1 MEKDLE
7 EIRPPSLKIF
17 KRRVMDKLAPKVTL
31 NKKGKG
37 KGKDDQDFDPE
48 SEGDE
53 DDGNY
58 VDMVRCALKDT
69 RRILGEITEG
79 GTLWEQIYEIF
90 NLFSGQLGDED
101 EGLKDIILDKNEL
114 PSDGKTRIELLA
126 LPKFV
131 NYFKVA
137 SDDDEY
143 LDNFIDRVSVLA
155 EQEYYVDNGL
165 AFDHLLEELHKYGFL
180 LGTEITEKEPTSV
193 IQAQVMLQIL

>member
-7 EIRPPSLKIF
+7 EIRPPTLKIHK
-17 KRRVMDKLAPKVTL
+17 KRVRDKNDPQVTL
-31 NKKGKG
+31 SKMGKGKG
-37 KGKDDQDFDPE
+37 KGKDDLDFDPE

-79 GTLWEQIYEIF
+79 GALWEQIHEIF
-90 NLFSGQLGDED
+90 NLFSGHLGDED
-101 EGLKDIILDKNEL
+101 EGIQDVVLDKDEK

-155 EQEYYVDNGL
+155 E
-165 AFDHLLEELHKYGFL
+165 
-180 LGTEITEKEPTSV
+180 
-193 IQAQVMLQIL
+193 